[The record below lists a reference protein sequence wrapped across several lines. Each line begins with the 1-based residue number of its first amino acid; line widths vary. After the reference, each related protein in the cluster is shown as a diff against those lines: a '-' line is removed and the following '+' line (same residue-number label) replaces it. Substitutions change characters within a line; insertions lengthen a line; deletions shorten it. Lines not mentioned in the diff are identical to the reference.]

1 MNLSEKC
8 LRVYVSTRTRL
19 QRLPLRVRRIVVDQ
33 SGQSQ
38 YLATGLLI
46 ALSLVVGGALV
57 ANVPGLVSTWVNH
70 LLGTCLSTATSGTTG
85 TGCP

>member
-1 MNLSEKC
+1 MSLSDRC
-8 LRVYVSTRTRL
+8 LSAYVSARTRI
-19 QRLPLRVRRIVVDQ
+19 QRLPTRVRRIATDQ

-46 ALSLVVGGALV
+46 AMTLVIGGALV
-57 ANVPGLVSTWVNH
+57 AGVPGLVSTWVNH
-70 LLGTCLSTATSGTTG
+70 LLGTCLSSASSGTTG

>member
-1 MNLSEKC
+1 MNLSDRC
-8 LRVYVSTRTRL
+8 LRVYVSARTRI
-19 QRLPLRVRRIVVDQ
+19 QRLPTRVRRIVADQ

-46 ALSLVVGGALV
+46 AMTLVIGGALV
-57 ANVPGLVSTWVNH
+57 AGVPGLVSTWVNH
-70 LLGTCLSTATSGTTG
+70 LLGTCLSSASTGTTG

>member
-8 LRVYVSTRTRL
+8 LRVYVSTRTRI
-19 QRLPLRVRRIVVDQ
+19 QRLPTRVRRIATDQ
-33 SGQSQ
+33 SGQSG
-38 YLATGLLI
+38 YVATGLLI

-57 ANVPGLVSTWVNH
+57 AGVPGLVSTWVNH
-70 LLGTCLSTATSGTTG
+70 LLGTCLSSASTGTTG